1 MVSRVSALRALGIPQ
16 PRTAPDAMP
25 PARAAVT
32 GLAAALPRQFDQQ
45 ALWDGFFAR
54 HYAGVPAAAR
64 LYSAAGV
71 RTRQAVVDPRIE
83 DVSGWGTGQRMT
95 RYASEALP
103 LGAAA
108 VSQALAD
115 AGLAG
120 TDLGLLAVASCTGYT
135 APGLDILL
143 ARDLGLAADAQR
155 LVIGHMGC
163 YAAVPGLGAVTDYVN
178 ARGRPAVLLCLEL
191 TSLHLQPPPTP
202 LDQVVVHALFADA
215 AAAIV
220 VQPSSTVD
228 SSGGYEV
235 RDVVAR
241 TDPETA
247 SYMTWDVTDLGF
259 RMGLS
264 PRVPNVLAKHVRDV
278 VGGLLARHGLSM
290 SDVDGW
296 AVHPGGPRI
305 LDVVA
310 DRLELPAAALADS
323 RTVLREN
330 GNCSSPTVL
339 LILDRI
345 RQRAARTVVVL
356 AFGPGLTL
364 YAALLSR
371 VDGP

>member
-1 MVSRVSALRALGIPQ
+1 VVTITGI
-16 PRTAPDAMP
+16 
-25 PARAAVT
+25 
-32 GLAAALPRQFDQQ
+32 AAAFPAQFDQQ

-54 HYAGVPAAAR
+54 HYEDVPAAAR

-71 RTRQAVVDPRIE
+71 RTRQVVIDPRVE
-83 DVSGWGTGQRMT
+83 DVSGWGTGRRMT

-103 LGAAA
+103 LGVAA
-108 VSQALAD
+108 VSKALAEV
-115 AGLAG
+115 GLSGA
-120 TDLGLLAVASCTGYT
+120 DLGLLAVASCTGYT
-135 APGLDILL
+135 APGLDVLL
-143 ARDLGLAADAQR
+143 ARDLGLAADTQR

-163 YAAVPGLGAVTDYVN
+163 YAAVPGLAAVADHVR
-178 ARGRPAVLLCLEL
+178 AHGRPAVLLCLEL

-202 LDQVVVHALFADA
+202 LDQVVIHALFADA

-220 VQPSSTVD
+220 VQPSTVD
-228 SSGGYEV
+228 SAGGYEV
-235 RDVVAR
+235 RDVAAL
-241 TDPETA
+241 TDPDTA

-264 PRVPNVLAKHVRDV
+264 PRVPAV
-278 VGGLLARHGLSM
+278 LARHVRGMVGDLLAGHGLSLAE
-290 SDVDGW
+290 VDGW

-310 DRLELPAAALADS
+310 EQLELPEGALAES
-323 RTVLREN
+323 RAVLREH

-339 LILDRI
+339 LVLDRI
-345 RQRAARTVVVL
+345 RARAARHVVVL

-371 VDGP
+371 VDCQP

>member
-1 MVSRVSALRALGIPQ
+1 VGTVSRLSIPL
-16 PRTAPDAMP
+16 PRVAPDTMIGHG
-25 PARAAVT
+25 AAVT
-32 GLAAALPRQFDQQ
+32 GLAMALPRQFDQQ

-54 HYAGVPAAAR
+54 HYQGVPAAAR

-71 RTRQAVVDPRIE
+71 QTRQAVVDPRIE
-83 DVSGWGTGQRMT
+83 DVSGWGTGRRMT
-95 RYASEALP
+95 RYAIEALP
-103 LGAAA
+103 LGALA
-108 VSQALAD
+108 VSQALSD
-115 AGLAG
+115 AGLAAA
-120 TDLGLLAVASCTGYT
+120 DLGLLAVASCTGYT
-135 APGLDILL
+135 APGLDVLL
-143 ARDLGLAADAQR
+143 ARDLELAADAQR

-191 TSLHLQPPPTP
+191 TSLHLQPPPAP

-215 AAAIV
+215 AAAVV

-228 SSGGYEV
+228 GTGEYVV
-235 RDVVAR
+235 RDVVAC

-264 PRVPNVLAKHVRDV
+264 PRVPKVLAKHVRGV
-278 VGGLLARHGLSM
+278 VGGLLTRHGLAM
-290 SDVDGW
+290 SEVDGW

-310 DRLELPAAALADS
+310 DRLELPAEALDDS
-323 RTVLREN
+323 RAVLREN

-345 RQRAARTVVVL
+345 RRRAARTVVVL

>member
-1 MVSRVSALRALGIPQ
+1 VSPGANSGVG
-16 PRTAPDAMP
+16 
-25 PARAAVT
+25 AAVT
-32 GLAAALPRQFDQQ
+32 GIATAFPKQFDQQ

-54 HYAGVPAAAR
+54 HYEGVPAAAR

-71 RTRQAVVDPRIE
+71 RTRQAVVDPRVE

-103 LGAAA
+103 LGVSA
-108 VSQALAD
+108 VSKAMAD
-115 AGLAG
+115 AGLDPA
-120 TDLGLLAVASCTGYT
+120 DLGLLAVASCTGYT
-135 APGLDILL
+135 APGLDVLL
-143 ARDLGLAADAQR
+143 ARDLGLPADTQR

-163 YAAVPGLGAVTDYVN
+163 YAAIPGLGAVTDYVR

-191 TSLHLQPPPTP
+191 TSLHLQPPPAP

-215 AAAIV
+215 AAAV
-220 VQPSSTVD
+220 VVEPAD
-228 SSGGYEV
+228 GYAV
-235 RDVVAR
+235 RGVVAR
-241 TDPETA
+241 TDPDTA
-247 SYMTWDVTDLGF
+247 AYMTWDVTDLGF

-264 PRVPNVLAKHVRDV
+264 PRVPAVLSRHVRGV
-278 VGGLLARHGLSM
+278 VGDLLGSHGLTV

-305 LDVVA
+305 LDVVGE
-310 DRLELPAAALADS
+310 RLELPEGALAES
-323 RTVLREN
+323 RAVLSEH

-339 LILDRI
+339 MVLERI
-345 RQRAARTVVVL
+345 RRRAARHVVLL

-371 VDGP
+371 VDGRLST